1 MLPLL
6 WGTLYISIVAL
17 SVAVPVGLFS
27 AIYMSEYAS
36 RWVRSTAKPLLE
48 ILAGIP
54 TIVYGF
60 FALIT
65 FGPAAA

>member
-1 MLPLL
+1 M
-6 WGTLYISIVAL
+6 
-17 SVAVPVGLFS
+17 PVGLFA

-36 RWVRSTAKPLLE
+36 RHVRTVAKPLLE

-54 TIVYGF
+54 TIVYGL

-65 FGPAAA
+65 FGPFLRDAGGHIISTFRRRAC